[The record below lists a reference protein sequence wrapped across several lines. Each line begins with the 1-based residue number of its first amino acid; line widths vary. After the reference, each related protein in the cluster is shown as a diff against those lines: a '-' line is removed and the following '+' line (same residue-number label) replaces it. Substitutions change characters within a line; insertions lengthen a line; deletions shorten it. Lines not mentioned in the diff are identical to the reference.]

1 MPRTI
6 VGTESDPTEVQHVR
20 TLEVPSSA
28 GRRSGF
34 VNKPIINPTVL
45 EIAKQIGALN
55 INEFPT
61 ARAARLAAELLEEI
75 VRVQRN
81 KELRS

>member
-1 MPRTI
+1 M
-6 VGTESDPTEVQHVR
+6 
-20 TLEVPSSA
+20 
-28 GRRSGF
+28 
-34 VNKPIINPTVL
+34 NKPIINPTVL